1 MSKVGSIAV
10 ALAVIAGVLLTG
22 CGGGGGGTEA
32 LTKAEFEKQA
42 GAVCKEAEEKR
53 VKLISA
59 LVQQADP
66 KGDVEAQQEQ
76 LIKKAMPTYEEAA
89 QQINDLGAPEGQ
101 EKKVEALVEAMEEAA
116 EKSISD
122 PHTAVIS
129 NIFFRKADQLAQ
141 EFKLAGCVI

>member
-1 MSKVGSIAV
+1 MFKGVFGSIFAV
-10 ALAVIAGVLLTG
+10 GAALCLFALTG
-22 CGGGGGGTEA
+22 CGSSSEDT

-42 GAVCKEAEEKR
+42 AAICKEAEAKR

-59 LVQQADP
+59 LVKEADP

-89 QQINDLGAPEGQ
+89 QQIDELGAPDGQ

-116 EKSISD
+116 EKSNSD
-122 PHTAVIS
+122 PHTAVVS
-129 NIFFRKADQLAQ
+129 SIFFRKADQLAK
-141 EFKLAGCVI
+141 EFKLTGCVI